1 MGWDNASILFLYIF
15 RGVTMDIYQH
25 FRKEEREEIDLFINK
40 CEIAE
45 RNYQH
50 VLTDFLDPREQYIL
64 DTIVGS
70 FEGLRDHYF
79 GGGNE
84 AERKRAII
92 APDYFTPEEEDFEIV
107 LIELNYPTK
116 FVTLTHRNILGT
128 IMSLGIDRN
137 QLGDIIVN
145 EKIQFVL
152 TKRFESYIMLELTK
166 IKGAGI
172 KLSSI
177 PFQNMIQSNENWV
190 TRDTTVSAMRLD
202 VIVKHITNTSR
213 ALSKKLIEGKRV
225 KVNHREIERVDFLV
239 EENDLLSIKG
249 YGRAKI
255 VANNGE
261 SKKGKLRITYRTLF
275 K

>member
-1 MGWDNASILFLYIF
+1 
-15 RGVTMDIYQH
+15 MDIYQH
-25 FRKEEREEIDLFINK
+25 FRKEEKEDIDLFINK
-40 CEIAE
+40 CEIAD
-45 RNYQH
+45 RNYQP
-50 VLTDFLDPREQYIL
+50 VLTDFLDPREQFIL
-64 DTIVGS
+64 KTIVGR
-70 FEGLRDHYF
+70 FDTLEVHFF
-79 GGGNE
+79 GGDE
-84 AERKRAII
+84 QSERKRAIV
-92 APDYFTPEEEDFEIV
+92 APDYFTPSEEDYEMV
-107 LIELNYPTK
+107 LIELKYPSK
-116 FVTLTHRNILGT
+116 FVNLTHRNILGT

-145 EKIQFVL
+145 DRIQFIL

-172 KLSSI
+172 KLSTI
-177 PFQNMIQSNENWV
+177 PFENMIQSNEHWLTHDV
-190 TRDTTVSAMRLD
+190 TVSALRLD

-225 KVNHREIERVDFLV
+225 KVNHREIDAVDFIV

-249 YGRAKI
+249 YGRAVI

>member
-1 MGWDNASILFLYIF
+1 
-15 RGVTMDIYQH
+15 
-25 FRKEEREEIDLFINK
+25 
-40 CEIAE
+40 
-45 RNYQH
+45 
-50 VLTDFLDPREQYIL
+50 
-64 DTIVGS
+64 
-70 FEGLRDHYF
+70 
-79 GGGNE
+79 
-84 AERKRAII
+84 
-92 APDYFTPEEEDFEIV
+92 
-107 LIELNYPTK
+107 
-116 FVTLTHRNILGT
+116 
-128 IMSLGIDRN
+128 
-137 QLGDIIVN
+137 
-145 EKIQFVL
+145 
-152 TKRFESYIMLELTK
+152 MLELTK

-261 SKKGKLRITYRTLF
+261 SKKANYV
-275 K
+275 

>member
-1 MGWDNASILFLYIF
+1 MSHPIFYII
-15 RGVTMDIYQH
+15 RGVKMDIYQH
-25 FRKEEREEIDLFINK
+25 FRKEEKEEIDLFLNK

-64 DTIVGS
+64 QTIVGG
-70 FEGLRDHYF
+70 FDELNVHYF
-79 GGGNE
+79 GGDDKL
-84 AERKRAII
+84 ERKRAII
-92 APDYFTPEEEDFEIV
+92 APDYFVPTEEDYEIV
-107 LIELNYPTK
+107 LIELTYPSK
-116 FVTLTHRNILGT
+116 FVKLTHRNVLGT

-145 EKIQFVL
+145 DRIQFVL
-152 TKRFESYIMLELTK
+152 TKRFESYIMMELTK

-177 PFQNMIQSNENWV
+177 PFGNMIQSSENWI
-190 TRDTTVSAMRLD
+190 THDITVSAMRLD
-202 VIVKHITNTSR
+202 VIIKHITNTSR
-213 ALSKKLIEGKRV
+213 TISKKLIEGKRV
-225 KVNHREIERVDFLV
+225 KVNHREIESVDFTV

-249 YGRAKI
+249 YGRALI
-255 VANNGE
+255 IANNGE
-261 SKKGKLRITYRTLF
+261 SKKGKIRITYRTLF

>member
-1 MGWDNASILFLYIF
+1 
-15 RGVTMDIYQH
+15 MDIYQH

-70 FEGLRDHYF
+70 FEGLRVHYF

-92 APDYFTPEEEDFEIV
+92 APDYFNPEEEDFEIV